1 MTPSRFR
8 RILAAAF
15 AAAAVGLVPA
25 RPALAEIADV
35 AQVPLA
41 NSPSDAVLPNLMYVL
56 DDSGS
61 MAWNYMPD
69 HIFRTSGGSILYN
82 SKRCTS
88 TSCVG
93 PGGTS
98 SASG

>member
-8 RILAAAF
+8 RILAAAL
-15 AAAAVGLVPA
+15 AAAAVILAPA

-61 MAWNYMPD
+61 MPRPAE
-69 HIFRTSGGSILYN
+69 RA
-82 SKRCTS
+82 
-88 TSCVG
+88 V
-93 PGGTS
+93 
-98 SASG
+98 ASGSARAHRRPTRW